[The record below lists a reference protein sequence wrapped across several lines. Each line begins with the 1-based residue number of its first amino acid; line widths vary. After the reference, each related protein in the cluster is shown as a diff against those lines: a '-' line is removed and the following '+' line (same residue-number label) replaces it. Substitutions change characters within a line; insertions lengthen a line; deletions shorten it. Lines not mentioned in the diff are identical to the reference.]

1 MTIWNTKQ
9 WKERREEILLI
20 KSACEWCGSRT
31 RLQIAHKD
39 KERKTGFERYS
50 EMKDGDVMGLCA
62 SCHLAHHKGLNLC
75 PECHG
80 WKKEIWRQC
89 YKCFKKE
96 NPDFES
102 ASEFLSRMAKLEE
115 QDEDRAECASEF
127 LHRMY
132 LMSKD
137 EDTLK
142 EAKLEEQK
150 DKGYEIW
157 MEENGFATDDNV
169 LTDEGVMAHN
179 YYWKTLGS
187 GRKVPRKYV
196 KN

>member
-50 EMKDGDVMGLCA
+50 EMKDGDVMVLCA

-115 QDEDRAECASEF
+115 Q
-127 LHRMY
+127 
-132 LMSKD
+132 
-137 EDTLK
+137 
-142 EAKLEEQK
+142 K
-150 DKGYEIW
+150 DKDYEIW

>member
-1 MTIWNTKQ
+1 MAIWNTKQ

-39 KERKTGFERYS
+39 KWKKTGFERYS
-50 EMKDGDVMGLCA
+50 EMKDGDVMVLCA
-62 SCHLAHHKGLNLC
+62 SCHLANHKDLDLC
-75 PECHG
+75 PKCHG
-80 WKKEIWRQC
+80 WKKEHYNMC

-102 ASEFLSRMAKLEE
+102 ASEFLDRMTKWEE
-115 QDEDRAECASEF
+115 QDEEQ
-127 LHRMY
+127 
-132 LMSKD
+132 
-137 EDTLK
+137 
-142 EAKLEEQK
+142 EEEMPQT
-150 DKGYEIW
+150 DYEYTRW

>member
-50 EMKDGDVMGLCA
+50 EMKDGDVMVLCA

-96 NPDFES
+96 NPGFES
-102 ASEFLSRMAKLEE
+102 KREFLDRMAKLEE
-115 QDEDRAECASEF
+115 QDENRAESASEF
-127 LHRMY
+127 LSRVH
-132 LMSKD
+132 D
-137 EDTLK
+137 EQYP
-142 EAKLEEQK
+142 EEK
-150 DKGYEIW
+150 SRKTDYAIW
-157 MEENGFATDDNV
+157 MQENGFSTDKETWEVEDV
-169 LTDEGVMAHN
+169 IAHN
-179 YYWKTLGS
+179 YYWKTFGS